1 MNYKLT
7 GTLQNFMALNHVIN
21 YLIQF
26 YFILNSMN
34 MASLIQSTSL
44 LKLEVVKSYEQDLQ
58 SHLYHKAW
66 FFWVFR
72 MGNEDP
78 WDPLND
84 LRPEKR
90 FLEIKVFFLL
100 IEI

>member
-1 MNYKLT
+1 
-7 GTLQNFMALNHVIN
+7 MALNHVII
-21 YLIQF
+21 YFIKF

-66 FFWVFR
+66 IFWVFR

-100 IEI
+100 VEI

>member
-1 MNYKLT
+1 MIMT
-7 GTLQNFMALNHVIN
+7 
-21 YLIQF
+21 
-26 YFILNSMN
+26 
-34 MASLIQSTSL
+34 SLIQSTSFSI
-44 LKLEVVKSYEQDLQ
+44 LEVVKSYEQDLQ
-58 SHLYHKAW
+58 LHLYHKAW

-90 FLEIKVFFLL
+90 FLEIKVLFLL